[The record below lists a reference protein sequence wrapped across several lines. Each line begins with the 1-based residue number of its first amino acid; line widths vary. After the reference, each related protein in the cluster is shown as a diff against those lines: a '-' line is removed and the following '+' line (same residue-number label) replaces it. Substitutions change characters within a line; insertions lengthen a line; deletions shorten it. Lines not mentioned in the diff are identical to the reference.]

1 MQRNRSLRQVE
12 QLNLTGVATNR
23 QAYQPLDGVVL
34 AISPF
39 NFTAIG
45 SNLSSAPAQIRN
57 TVMWEAVGRA
67 SIVGALH
74 DGDLARSGSTAGRNQ
89 PCAPRRCNGG
99 GRCARAS
106 AVRRLHFTESSA
118 VFSRIG
124 TRSVLVYGPADLAAV
139 CRRDG
144 REVLRACPHTLLML
158 RQQRLTGLETHT

>member
-23 QAYQPLDGVVL
+23 QAYRPLDGVVL

-99 GRCARAS
+99 GRCARAC

-118 VFSRIG
+118 VFSSHWNAIG
-124 TRSVLVYGPADLAAV
+124 AGLWSGRSSRGLSARRAGSTSCLPTHVTNAAAAAAN
-139 CRRDG
+139 G
-144 REVLRACPHTLLML
+144 A
-158 RQQRLTGLETHT
+158 